1 VHVDSHLAAH
11 RHPKTSTRVA
21 RLRESSSVRPAI
33 SRHRPRV
40 DRSSCRRL
48 CDASPTSPRTTM
60 PSGGLRDHS
69 NISPLPFSRTVSP
82 SEEKRAVDSAAFPHA
97 ETCGRSL
104 PAPAGA
110 WDLSGL
116 VSACRHARGSEPPNR
131 GRAGLAIGSPRYVGA
146 AREHCVHRASLRA
159 APPLPRPPPEPKP
172 GPRTALPRPRTL
184 GMGRAPDASGSRS
197 LTPHAEASAVEGRAG
212 WPSQLRAAAVCST
225 PKDAAPSTARCGLR
239 ASGHRPS
246 LGGRQRRPC
255 RSSHPADLR
264 TEVQTPRGGSSAR
277 GP

>member
-104 PAPAGA
+104 PAPAGT

-131 GRAGLAIGSPRYVGA
+131 GG
-146 AREHCVHRASLRA
+146 
-159 APPLPRPPPEPKP
+159 
-172 GPRTALPRPRTL
+172 RPRHRVSPIR
-184 GMGRAPDASGSRS
+184 GR
-197 LTPHAEASAVEGRAG
+197 
-212 WPSQLRAAAVCST
+212 CS
-225 PKDAAPSTARCGLR
+225 
-239 ASGHRPS
+239 
-246 LGGRQRRPC
+246 
-255 RSSHPADLR
+255 
-264 TEVQTPRGGSSAR
+264 
-277 GP
+277 